1 LDANV
6 FPQLLTPFGQD
17 VLQAAVALHPQ
28 EADYLSLFTSMEK
41 QYPAQL
47 ARAAL
52 ETSIYRLKAAGKF
65 PFADQ
70 LYFTREALE
79 QASSYEIASYRA
91 GRYRSFSRIVDLG
104 CSVGCDTLALAKI
117 GGGLVIGIDLD
128 VLRLSMAQANLA
140 ALGLSDRSCFVRS
153 DLRMSLPFSKG
164 PSLGLFFDPARRE
177 QSQRLFSVHQY
188 RPPLDV
194 LQSWREDWPG
204 LGVKVSPGIDL
215 DELSGYPAEIEFI
228 SLHGELKEA
237 VLWFGPLKT
246 TWRRA
251 TVLPGPHSL
260 TSNDGEDRRLIK
272 PISDLP
278 LSEPGA
284 YLVEPDPSILR
295 AGLVSK
301 LGKMLQARQL
311 DPSIAYL
318 TTDGPV
324 ATPFGR
330 GWEVE
335 EWMPFGLKRLRAYLR
350 QRNVGRVIVKKRG
363 SPLEPKALAHGLR
376 LKGDNQRVLF
386 LTQMRGKPIVVI
398 AK

>member
-28 EADYLSLFTSMEK
+28 EVDYLPLFTSMEK
-41 QYPAQL
+41 QYPAQI

-52 ETSIYRLKAAGKF
+52 ETAIYRLKAAGKF

-91 GRYRSFSRIVDLG
+91 ERYRSFSRIADLG
-104 CSVGCDTLALAKI
+104 CSVGCDTLALAQI
-117 GGGLVIGIDLD
+117 SGGLVIGIDLD

-140 ALGLSDRSCFVRS
+140 GLGLSDRSFFVRS

-188 RPPLDV
+188 RPPLNI
-194 LQSWREDWPG
+194 LQSWRKDWPG
-204 LGVKVSPGIDL
+204 MGVKISPGIDL
-215 DELSGYPAEIEFI
+215 DELSDYPAEIEFI
-228 SLHGELKEA
+228 SLHRELKEA

-260 TSNDGEDRRLIK
+260 TLDAGEDRSLIK
-272 PISDLP
+272 PVSDLP
-278 LSEPGA
+278 LSEPSA

-301 LGKMLQARQL
+301 LGQMLQARQL

-363 SPLEPKALAHGLR
+363 SPLEPEALAHGLR